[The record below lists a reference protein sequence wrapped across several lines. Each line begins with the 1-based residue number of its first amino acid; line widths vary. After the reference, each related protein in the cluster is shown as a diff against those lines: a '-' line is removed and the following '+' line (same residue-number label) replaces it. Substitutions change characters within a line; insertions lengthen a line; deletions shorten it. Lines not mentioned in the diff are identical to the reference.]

1 MNERKV
7 HTSVTP
13 ASVGFYGKSF
23 NNDLSTRFKGFLHW
37 LLFADKGKKQ
47 INQIN
52 RQIKML
58 PKLIN
63 SAK

>member
-1 MNERKV
+1 M
-7 HTSVTP
+7 
-13 ASVGFYGKSF
+13 GKSF
-23 NNDLSTRFKGFLHW
+23 NNDLRTRFNGFLHW

-47 INQIN
+47 INQVN

-63 SAK
+63 TAK